1 MNTTASGSAAR
12 WPARVLHLLMTLA
25 LTAGV
30 VALTPST
37 AHAAATRGS
46 AYVWANQPSAAL
58 NTPYTPSGYYS
69 RNSTGAVNSVVRTG
83 VGQYTV
89 RMPRL
94 GLLGGTVHVTAYG
107 ATNHSCNVA
116 YWSPVGDR
124 LDVHVRCYTATG
136 HRADGYF
143 TASYVN
149 TAYLGGSFGY
159 VWADQ
164 PSTGAYTPST
174 TYQFNSAGV
183 RNTVTRG
190 GPGQYTVRLPS
201 IGSAAG
207 HVQVTA
213 YGDVLARCKVVNW
226 YPSGTAQMVNVRC
239 FTLGGALRDTRFTLT
254 YTRGTG
260 LLRTTPAA
268 YAWANQ
274 PTTASYLPSA
284 AYRYNSAGY
293 TNRITRQSVGV
304 YRVSTPGM
312 PLGYGD
318 VQVTAYGSDSRHCK
332 VDHWTPST
340 GIQVRCLTASGAPA
354 DTYFDVSYVR

>member
-1 MNTTASGSAAR
+1 MNTTTRGRAAHR
-12 WPARVLHLLMTLA
+12 PARMLRLLMTLA
-25 LTAGV
+25 LTAGFFAV
-30 VALTPST
+30 TPSP
-37 AHAAATRGS
+37 AQAAATRGY
-46 AYVWANQPSAAL
+46 AYVWANQPSAPL

-107 ATNHSCNVA
+107 ATNHSCSVA
-116 YWSPVGDR
+116 YWTPVGER
-124 LDVHVRCYTATG
+124 LDVHVRCFAASGY
-136 HRADGYF
+136 RADTYF
-143 TASYVN
+143 SASYVN
-149 TAYLGGSFGY
+149 TAYLGGRFGY

-164 PSTGAYTPST
+164 PSSGSYTPSL

-183 RNTVTRG
+183 RNTITSSG
-190 GPGQYTVRLPS
+190 IGQYTVRLPS

-213 YGDVLARCKVVNW
+213 YGDVAARCKVVNW

-274 PTTASYLPSA
+274 PTAASYVPSA
-284 AYRYNSAGY
+284 AYQYNSAGH
-293 TNRITRQSVGV
+293 TNRITRHGVGV
-304 YRVSTPGM
+304 YRVWTPGM
-312 PLGYGD
+312 PLGYGN
-318 VQVTAYGSDSRHCK
+318 VQVTAYGADSRHCK
-332 VDHWTPST
+332 VDHWTPSS
-340 GIQVRCLTASGAPA
+340 GIQVRCLTASGSPA
-354 DTYFDVSYVR
+354 DTYVDVSFVR